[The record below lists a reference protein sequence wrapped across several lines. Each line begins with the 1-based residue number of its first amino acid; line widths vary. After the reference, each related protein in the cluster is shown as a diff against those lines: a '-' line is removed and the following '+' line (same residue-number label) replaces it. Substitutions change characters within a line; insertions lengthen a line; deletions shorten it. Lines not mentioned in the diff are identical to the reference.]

1 MERDARLFLSFSLPF
16 LPSLA
21 LPTVGSRERGGDLGN
36 EGEGERL
43 PSIVWWWGQVATE
56 VRRGEWDHRKSVC
69 PYLRDRVNHTEVWAF
84 VPASTLFDG
93 FSLRWLHAVE
103 TSIDRAFRQ
112 KLFRQKSSLDRV
124 VGIVERIWYIDESL
138 YGRFLAD
145 ASFSRKSLDGWWGE
159 GRDVWNVGEIPTPSW
174 RVRRAGYTISQKGE
188 KILVVKRWEV
198 CSSIAEERLSL
209 GTGASLY
216 YAGLSKTFSDI
227 DDDTADYF
235 YCVLKITRNNFWF
248 FFSFF
253 FFFLSSKIRNE
264 ITLSLLPWNFHK
276 DKIMKSRNSLLGL
289 NWRIVEEKEALDE
302 T

>member
-1 MERDARLFLSFSLPF
+1 M
-16 LPSLA
+16 
-21 LPTVGSRERGGDLGN
+21 N
-36 EGEGERL
+36 
-43 PSIVWWWGQVATE
+43 
-56 VRRGEWDHRKSVC
+56 
-69 PYLRDRVNHTEVWAF
+69 
-84 VPASTLFDG
+84 
-93 FSLRWLHAVE
+93 
-103 TSIDRAFRQ
+103 
-112 KLFRQKSSLDRV
+112 
-124 VGIVERIWYIDESL
+124 RI

-253 FFFLSSKIRNE
+253 FFFYHRRFATKLRYLYCRETFIKIKLWNREILS
-264 ITLSLLPWNFHK
+264 
-276 DKIMKSRNSLLGL
+276 
-289 NWRIVEEKEALDE
+289 
-302 T
+302 